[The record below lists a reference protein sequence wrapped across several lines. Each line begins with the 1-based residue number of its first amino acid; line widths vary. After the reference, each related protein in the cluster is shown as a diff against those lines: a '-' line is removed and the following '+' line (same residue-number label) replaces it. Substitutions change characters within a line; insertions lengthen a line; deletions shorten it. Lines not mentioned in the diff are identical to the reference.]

1 MFRWQRPPHLPPS
14 PLPLPRCGRGR
25 GRAAL
30 TFPPA
35 SFLSHATGA
44 EGGDER
50 SDSALASVNN
60 AESTTQI
67 TPLPQCGRGPGGEQ
81 PSPSP
86 LAPLPLPRCGRGRV
100 RAAHY
105 SPGLSQVGAEVGTDV
120 SYCACRQSASARG
133 VAGASLFPH
142 HLSTLPRTERE
153 RSVWIMPPVSA
164 LAAGYCIPYP
174 LHRHLPGSHAVGRVC
189 CEMSNLG
196 CRPTDSGTTDEFPL
210 FHPWIM
216 ACWCEWWLWCRW
228 RIGCWR
234 LVPAL
239 TENLEA

>member
-1 MFRWQRPPHLPPS
+1 MSGAGAIPHGHLSTMPS
-14 PLPLPRCGRGR
+14 PPPRSPL
-25 GRAAL
+25 
-30 TFPPA
+30 
-35 SFLSHATGA
+35 S
-44 EGGDER
+44 R
-50 SDSALASVNN
+50 SAG
-60 AESTTQI
+60 E
-67 TPLPQCGRGPGGEQ
+67 GPG
-81 PSPSP
+81 
-86 LAPLPLPRCGRGRV
+86 V

-105 SPGLSQVGAEVGTDV
+105 SPGLSQVGAEVGTDI

-142 HLSTLPRTERE
+142 HLSTLPQTERE

-164 LAAGYCIPYP
+164 LASGYRIPYP

-216 ACWCEWWLWCRW
+216 ACWGEWWLWCRW

-234 LVPAL
+234 LVPAP
-239 TENLEA
+239 TENLEAQPY